1 MKLFSNTLKLTFSLI
16 ALSCLNPAKILA
28 EIPTTFRNSQQI
40 APQLIAQVE
49 TKEVEITINPPVT
62 PEQQAKI
69 KAIET
74 QYEPKIKAAIEKY
87 KLSAQE
93 LSSIIGTNPPTS
105 DIKTKRKQVLD
116 DERAVEDLIFGRL
129 MDIRD
134 VLTPEQKQS
143 IADSIRNSLEK

>member
-1 MKLFSNTLKLTFSLI
+1 MKLLSNTLKFTLPLI
-16 ALSCLNPAKILA
+16 ALSFINPVKTLA
-28 EIPTTFRNSQQI
+28 EIPTNSRNSQQI
-40 APQLIAQVE
+40 FPQLIAQAE
-49 TKEVEITINPPVT
+49 SKEVEITINPPVT

-74 QYEPKIKAAIEKY
+74 QYEPKINAAIEKY

-93 LSSIIGTNPPTS
+93 LSNIIGTNPPTS
-105 DIKTKRKQVLD
+105 DLKTKRKQVLD
-116 DERAVEDLIFGRL
+116 DERAVEDLIFERL

-143 IADSIRNSLEK
+143 ISDSIRKSLKK